1 MKIEKN
7 SVVEIHY
14 TLTDDQGETID
25 SSAGQQPLPY
35 IHGIGAL
42 IPGLEKELEGKE
54 AGDKLK
60 VVIGAADGY
69 GEYNQDQVFEV
80 SKSGFQGDEDL
91 EVGMQ
96 VQLETDS
103 GPAIAMVTE
112 IEGDSV
118 TLDLNHPLAGM
129 ELSFDV
135 EVISVRAASPE
146 ELSHGHVHGPGGH
159 QH

>member
-60 VVIGAADGY
+60 VVIGAVEGY
-69 GEYNQDQVFEV
+69 GEYNQEQVFEV

-96 VQLETDS
+96 VQLDTDS

-129 ELSFDV
+129 ELNFDV
-135 EVISVRAASPE
+135 EVVSVRAASPE

>member
-60 VVIGAADGY
+60 VVIGAVDGY

-135 EVISVRAASPE
+135 EVVSVRAASPE